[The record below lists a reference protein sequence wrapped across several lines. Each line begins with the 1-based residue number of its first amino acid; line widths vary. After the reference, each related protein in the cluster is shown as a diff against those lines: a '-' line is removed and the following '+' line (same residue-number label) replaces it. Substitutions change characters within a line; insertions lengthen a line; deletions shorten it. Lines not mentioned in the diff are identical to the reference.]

1 MCLADSDA
9 LDWWQCGVNI
19 DATDRTLLQSS
30 KPSLYTNA
38 DCNALVAAIV
48 SRQISVVSLLLQ
60 VSLFS
65 S

>member
-1 MCLADSDA
+1 MCLADSVA
-9 LDWWQCGVNI
+9 LDWWQCGVKI

-30 KPSLYTNA
+30 KPSLYTNT

-60 VSLFS
+60 VSMFS